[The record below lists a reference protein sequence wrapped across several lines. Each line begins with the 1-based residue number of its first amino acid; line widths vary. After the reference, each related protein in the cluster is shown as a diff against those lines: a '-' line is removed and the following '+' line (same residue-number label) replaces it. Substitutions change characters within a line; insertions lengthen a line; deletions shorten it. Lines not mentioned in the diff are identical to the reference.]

1 MNLMH
6 QARVFGFIVHA
17 HRAAGKDKAGD
28 IGAGD
33 IAGFVEPDVT
43 HEDIPFAEKQC
54 LQKNITSLP
63 FFKQTTCLSCVICGR
78 KNCVCCRVKNPEIF
92 FLNTYEIY
100 GHSPKHEK
108 Y

>member
-6 QARVFGFIVHA
+6 RARVFAFIVHA

-43 HEDIPFAEKQC
+43 HEDIPFAEKTAPGNRAVLVAVC
-54 LQKNITSLP
+54 GNR
-63 FFKQTTCLSCVICGR
+63 VI
-78 KNCVCCRVKNPEIF
+78 F
-92 FLNTYEIY
+92 M
-100 GHSPKHEK
+100 
-108 Y
+108 